1 VEAERNPG
9 LSSPIKQALKGRNG
23 QLTMPF
29 ALSGLGFFWHTTQGV
44 ALGYLI

>member
-9 LSSPIKQALKGRNG
+9 YSSPIKQALKGRNG
-23 QLTMPF
+23 RLTKRF
-29 ALSGLGFFWHTTQGV
+29 ALSGLGFFWQTTQGV